1 MEIVTKPVKHYFT
14 PEEKEEIAV
23 EMSSTSRR
31 QDELEREKKAVMS
44 SYKDKI
50 DNVILENR
58 IAAQK
63 YHDGYEYRNVEC
75 EVVRDYEMEEVR
87 YVRTDTG
94 EVVEARRM
102 EKSEL
107 QMRLED
113 ARAASVQ

>member
-1 MEIVTKPVKHYFT
+1 MEIVTKPVKHFFT

-75 EVVRDYEMEEVR
+75 EVVRDYKREEVH

-94 EVVEARRM
+94 ETIESRKM
-102 EKSEL
+102 EPAER
-107 QMRLED
+107 QMQLPDVAET
-113 ARAASVQ
+113 VN